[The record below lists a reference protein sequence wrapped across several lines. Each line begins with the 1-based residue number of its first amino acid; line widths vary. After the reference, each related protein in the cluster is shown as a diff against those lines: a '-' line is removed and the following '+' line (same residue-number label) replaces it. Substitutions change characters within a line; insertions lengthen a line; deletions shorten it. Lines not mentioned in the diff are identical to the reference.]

1 MKKRKTVKK
10 RYVIAL
16 VIVIAGLITLWRILN
31 APVPTYQTLIVR
43 PGDLQQSVLA
53 TGKLDAL
60 RKVDVGAQVSGQLKT
75 LSVAIGDKV
84 KKDQLLGVI
93 DPEQAENQI
102 KEVEAT
108 LMELRAQRQQAEA
121 ELKLARVTYSR
132 QQRLAQTQAVS
143 QQAEAELKLARV
155 TYSRQQRLAQTQ
167 AVSQQDLD
175 TAATEMAVKQ
185 AQIGTID
192 AQIKRNQASL
202 DTAKTNLDYT
212 RIVAPMAGEVTQI
225 TTLQGQTVIAAQQA
239 PNILTLADMSTMLV
253 KAQVSEADVIHL
265 KPGQKAWFTV
275 LGDPLTRYEGQ
286 IKDVLPTPEKV
297 NDAIFYYARFEVPNP
312 NGLLRLDMTAQ
323 VHIQLT
329 DVKNVLTIPLS
340 ALGDPVGD
348 NRYKVK
354 LLRNG
359 ETRERE
365 VTIGAR
371 NDTDVEIVKG
381 LEAGDE
387 VVIGEAKPGAAQ

>member
-132 QQRLAQTQAVS
+132 QQRL
-143 QQAEAELKLARV
+143 
-155 TYSRQQRLAQTQ
+155 
-167 AVSQQDLD
+167 
-175 TAATEMAVKQ
+175 

>member
-1 MKKRKTVKK
+1 MPEHLIGIFMNLKGKRRTL
-10 RYVIAL
+10 YLLLA
-16 VIVIAGLITLWRILN
+16 VIVLAGGFWLWQVLN
-31 APVPTYQTLIVR
+31 APVPQYQTLIVR
-43 PGDLQQSVLA
+43 PGELQQSVLA

-75 LSVAIGDKV
+75 LSVEIGDKV
-84 KKDQLLGVI
+84 KKGQLLGVI

-102 KEVEAT
+102 REVEAT
-108 LMELRAQRQQAEA
+108 LMELRAQRSQADAERKLAQVTLGRQQA
-121 ELKLARVTYSR
+121 LAK
-132 QQRLAQTQAVS
+132 TQAI
-143 QQAEAELKLARV
+143 
-155 TYSRQQRLAQTQ
+155 SR
-167 AVSQQDLD
+167 QDLD
-175 TAATEMAVKQ
+175 TAITELAVKQ

-239 PNILTLADMSTMLV
+239 PNILTLADMGTMLV

-275 LGDPLTRYEGQ
+275 LGDPQTRYEGVL
-286 IKDVLPTPEKV
+286 KDILPTPEKV
-297 NDAIFYYARFEVPNP
+297 NDAIFYNARFEVPNP
-312 NGLLRLDMTAQ
+312 HGVLRLDMTAQ

-329 DVKNVLTIPLS
+329 GVKDVLTVPLA
-340 ALGDPVGD
+340 ALGEPVGN

-354 LLRNG
+354 VLRNG

-365 VTIGAR
+365 IEIGDR
-371 NDTDVEIVKG
+371 NDTDVAIVKG
-381 LEAGDE
+381 LEEGEE
-387 VVIGEAKPGAAQ
+387 VVIGENLPGAAK

>member
-1 MKKRKTVKK
+1 M
-10 RYVIAL
+10 
-16 VIVIAGLITLWRILN
+16 
-31 APVPTYQTLIVR
+31 
-43 PGDLQQSVLA
+43 
-53 TGKLDAL
+53 
-60 RKVDVGAQVSGQLKT
+60 
-75 LSVAIGDKV
+75 
-84 KKDQLLGVI
+84 
-93 DPEQAENQI
+93 
-102 KEVEAT
+102 
-108 LMELRAQRQQAEA
+108 
-121 ELKLARVTYSR
+121 
-132 QQRLAQTQAVS
+132 
-143 QQAEAELKLARV
+143 
-155 TYSRQQRLAQTQ
+155 
-167 AVSQQDLD
+167 
-175 TAATEMAVKQ
+175 
-185 AQIGTID
+185 
-192 AQIKRNQASL
+192 
-202 DTAKTNLDYT
+202 
-212 RIVAPMAGEVTQI
+212 
-225 TTLQGQTVIAAQQA
+225 IAAQQA

-265 KPGQKAWFTV
+265 KPGQKPGLRCLAIHWRA
-275 LGDPLTRYEGQ
+275 TRANQGCATDAGK
-286 IKDVLPTPEKV
+286 I

>member
-1 MKKRKTVKK
+1 MKK

-84 KKDQLLGVI
+84 KRPAFRVI

-108 LMELRAQRQQAEA
+108 LMELRAQR
-121 ELKLARVTYSR
+121 
-132 QQRLAQTQAVS
+132 

-265 KPGQKAWFTV
+265 KSGQKPG
-275 LGDPLTRYEGQ
+275 LRCL
-286 IKDVLPTPEKV
+286 
-297 NDAIFYYARFEVPNP
+297 AIR
-312 NGLLRLDMTAQ
+312 
-323 VHIQLT
+323 
-329 DVKNVLTIPLS
+329 
-340 ALGDPVGD
+340 
-348 NRYKVK
+348 
-354 LLRNG
+354 
-359 ETRERE
+359 
-365 VTIGAR
+365 
-371 NDTDVEIVKG
+371 
-381 LEAGDE
+381 
-387 VVIGEAKPGAAQ
+387 